1 MNTPADLPASSIPP
15 QEANQS
21 GNPSDNLLA
30 GAYLAAEALPPY
42 HLLDPQQVAPA
53 IDTLIAKAQA
63 CLNSVVG
70 TETPTTWETV
80 MAPLTSATERLG
92 RAWSAV
98 HHMGGVMDSPEWR
111 EATNSRLE
119 AVTRFWSALAQDP
132 RLYAKIKLL
141 AQAPDVLGHPARE
154 KAIANSLRDF
164 RLGGAELAPEA
175 QQSFAEMSARLAA
188 LAQKFSEQLLD
199 STNASE
205 VVVDDPARLQ
215 GIPEPVRAAAKA
227 EAEKRGLTAAAVF
240 TLQQPSLLPVLQFA
254 TDRALR
260 EEIYS
265 KNARRA
271 SELAEEGAAH
281 DNTPVMGE
289 ILALRQ
295 AQARLL
301 GFANAAE
308 TSLAAKM
315 ADSPQTVTSFLR
327 DLAKKARPSAEKD
340 LAELKAF
347 AKKELG
353 LDPLAPWDISY
364 ASEKL
369 RQSRYAFSEEEVRQY
384 FPLPSVLNGLFSII
398 KTLFGVEIRPLLA
411 LAPAPVWHN
420 DVQVFEVRRSGDTV
434 GHLYLDLYARA
445 TKRGGAWMDDSR
457 GRRQLRSR
465 LQKPVALLTCNFA
478 APTDGKPSTLT
489 HDDVITLFHEFGHGL
504 HHLLTQVD
512 DLEVSGINGVEWDA
526 VELPSQFMENFCW
539 EWDTLH
545 GMTAHVD
552 TGAPLPR
559 DLYDRM
565 VAAKNFQSG
574 LFMLRQVEFSLFDMR
589 IHAELANLSSEN
601 PGQAGIAIAKVLA
614 EVRDEVAVIQPPA
627 FNRFAQS
634 FSHIFAGGYA
644 AGYYSYKWA
653 EVLSADAYA
662 AFEEAGPSQYS
673 IVGEKFWREILS
685 RGGSRP
691 AMESFQAF
699 RGRPPQPDA
708 LLRHNGLAQAA

>member
-1 MNTPADLPASSIPP
+1 MNTPVEGFAMTDPTTD
-15 QEANQS
+15 QT
-21 GNPSDNLLA
+21 NPLL
-30 GAYLAAEALPPY
+30 GSYLNTEHLPPY
-42 HLLDPQQVAPA
+42 HLLKPEQVGPA
-53 IDTLIAKAQA
+53 IDTLIAQAQD
-63 CLNSVVG
+63 CLAKVVADA
-70 TETPTTWETV
+70 TPATWAAV
-80 MAPLTSATERLG
+80 MVPLTSATERLG

-111 EATNSRLE
+111 DATNSRLE
-119 AVTRFWSALAQDP
+119 AVTRFWSSLAQDP
-132 RLYAKIKLL
+132 GLYAKFKAL
-141 AQAPDVLGHPARE
+141 AHAPDVVGQSARE

-164 RLGGAELAPEA
+164 KLGGAELPRA
-175 QQSFAEMSARLAA
+175 QQASFAEMSARLAG
-188 LAQKFSEQLLD
+188 LNQKFSEQLLD
-199 STNASE
+199 STNAS
-205 VVVDDPARLQ
+205 VVIVEEEARLA

-227 EAEKRGLTAAAVF
+227 EAEKRGLSAAAVF

-271 SELAEEGAAH
+271 SEVAEEGPSH

-295 AQARLL
+295 AQAQLL
-301 GFANAAE
+301 GYQNAAQ
-308 TSLAAKM
+308 TSLTAKM
-315 ADSPQTVTSFLR
+315 ADSPETVTSFLR
-327 DLAKKARPSAEKD
+327 DLARKARASAEKD
-340 LAELKAF
+340 LAELRAF
-347 AKKELG
+347 AETSLG
-353 LDPLAPWDISY
+353 LKTLEPWDVSY

-369 RQSRYAFSEEEVRQY
+369 RQDRYAFSEEEVRQY
-384 FPLPSVLNGLFSII
+384 FPLPSVLTGLFTVV
-398 KTLFGVEIRPLLA
+398 KTLFGVEIRPLLG
-411 LAPAPVWHN
+411 LAPAPIWHE
-420 DVQVFEVRRSGDTV
+420 DVQVFGVHRGDDTV
-434 GHLYLDLYARA
+434 GHLYLDLYARS

-457 GRRQLRSR
+457 GRRRIGGS

-478 APTDGKPSTLT
+478 APSQGKPSTLT

-512 DLEVSGINGVEWDA
+512 ELEVSGINGVEWDA

-539 EWDTLH
+539 EWDTLKQ
-545 GMTAHVD
+545 MTAHVD

-559 DLYDRM
+559 ALYDRM

-589 IHAELANLSSEN
+589 IHAELTGLSAEQGAAA
-601 PGQAGIAIAKVLA
+601 GQAIAQVLA
-614 EVRDEVAVIQPPA
+614 EVRQEVAVMQPPA
-627 FNRFAQS
+627 YNRFAQS
-634 FSHIFAGGYA
+634 FAHIFAGGYA

-662 AFEEAGPSQYS
+662 AFEEAGPALYSQ
-673 IVGEKFWREILS
+673 VGERFWREILS

-691 AMESFQAF
+691 AMESFKAF
-699 RGRPPQPDA
+699 RGRAPRPDA
-708 LLRHNGLAQAA
+708 LLRHNGLAEAA

>member
-1 MNTPADLPASSIPP
+1 MNTPADPAVSTILA
-15 QEANQS
+15 QEAR
-21 GNPSDNLLA
+21 NPANAPDNPLASD
-30 GAYLAAEALPPY
+30 YLAAEALPPY
-42 HLLDPQQVAPA
+42 HLLNPQQVAPA
-53 IDTLIAKAQA
+53 IDLLIAQAQA
-63 CLNSVVG
+63 CLNSVVAP
-70 TETPTTWETV
+70 ETPATWESV

-132 RLYAKIKLL
+132 KLYAKVKRLGE
-141 AQAPDVLGHPARE
+141 APDVIGQPARE
-154 KAIANSLRDF
+154 KAVANSLRDF
-164 RLGGAELAPEA
+164 KLGGAELAPEA
-175 QQSFAEMSARLAA
+175 QKSFAEMSARLAA
-188 LAQKFSEQLLD
+188 LSQKFSEQLLD
-199 STNASE
+199 STNASVI
-205 VVVDDPARLQ
+205 VVEDAARLN
-215 GIPEPVRAAAKA
+215 GVPDPVRAAAKA

-260 EEIYS
+260 QEIYS

-271 SELAEEGAAH
+271 SELAEEGPAH

-301 GFANAAE
+301 GFTNAAE

-315 ADSPQTVTSFLR
+315 ADRPQTVIAFLR
-327 DLAKKARPSAEKD
+327 DLAQKARASAEKD

-347 AKKELG
+347 AHKELG
-353 LDPLAPWDISY
+353 LDTLAPWDIAY

-384 FPLPSVLNGLFSII
+384 FPLPSVLNGLFSIV
-398 KTLFGVEIRPLLA
+398 KTLFGVEIRPLLG
-411 LAPAPVWHN
+411 LAPAPVWHP
-420 DVQVFEVRRSGDTV
+420 DVQVFEVRRGSDTV

-457 GRRQLRSR
+457 GRRRRGSH

-545 GMTAHVD
+545 AMTAHVD
-552 TGAPLPR
+552 SGAPLPR

-589 IHAELANLSSEN
+589 IHAELTDLSSES
-601 PGQAGIAIAKVLA
+601 PEQAGSAIATVLA
-614 EVRDEVAVIQPPA
+614 EVRDEVAVIQPPP
-627 FNRFAQS
+627 FHRFAQS

-673 IVGEKFWREILS
+673 AVGEKFWREILS

-699 RGRPPQPDA
+699 RGRPPEPDA